1 MSGELEIDHGGAIA
15 VDTEQIRAF
24 GARIATLATPFE
36 EARAAIRRALDVI
49 VCTLSLADEVGT
61 GVLQTS
67 AAKIDGMRIDAEDAG
82 VKTLLMADAFE
93 VVELRAEAEA
103 LSSTGAAGA
112 PELLAR
118 VDRMLAA
125 DPRLEPMV
133 DELMAQWRAE
143 RFEGLATQWNWN
155 GRLPPIFLLGALA
168 GIASRVGVVQPGT
181 RLTGTSEAIVLETV
195 RSTTPATGPTTLR
208 GSMKRMPAD
217 PSAQVAV
224 EKLTFADGSTKF
236 MVYLKGTQTFA
247 PQDMGGPEPWDMKSN
262 IELYS
267 GERSASYQAVL
278 DALAAA
284 GADSGDAIGV
294 VAHSQSGMIA
304 AHLAVESAFD
314 VEFVA
319 TAGSPKMP
327 MLGDDTLLVQL
338 AHTDDV
344 VWSLSGGGSP
354 ASSGSPNSFVATRV
368 GDPDPRL
375 ADMAL
380 APHRWEPYLETAS
393 MVDESDD
400 PRAAALGAYLGTLG
414 EAVAVERT
422 EYHAERKDRFR

>member
-1 MSGELEIDHGGAIA
+1 MSGELELDHGGVIA
-15 VDTEQIRAF
+15 VDTEQLRGIGLRV
-24 GARIATLATPFE
+24 GNLATPFE
-36 EARAAIRRALDVI
+36 EARASIRRALDVI
-49 VCTLSLADEVGT
+49 MCTLSLSEEVGT
-61 GVLQTS
+61 EVLS
-67 AAKIDGMRIDAEDAG
+67 GSLAKLDEMRADAEAAAVD
-82 VKTLLMADAFE
+82 TLLMADAFE
-93 VVELRAEAEA
+93 VVELRAQAEGLA
-103 LSSTGAAGA
+103 LADAAA
-112 PELLAR
+112 AAALLAR
-118 VDRMLAA
+118 VDSMLAVDA
-125 DPRLEPMV
+125 RLAPMV
-133 DELMAQWRAE
+133 DDLMAQWKAE
-143 RFEGLATQWNWN
+143 RFEGLATQWSLS
-155 GRLPPIFLLGALA
+155 GRLSPIFMLGALV

-181 RLTGTSEAIVLETV
+181 RLTGGSEPIRLESA

-208 GSMKRMPAD
+208 GSMKRMPID
-217 PSAQVAV
+217 PNAQVAV

-304 AHLAVESAFD
+304 AHLAVESEFD

-338 AHTDDV
+338 AHTDDF

-354 ASSGSPNSFVATRV
+354 ASSGSPDSFVATRV
-368 GDPDPRL
+368 GDPHPRIE
-375 ADMAL
+375 DMAL

-393 MVDESDD
+393 MIDESDD
-400 PRAAALGAYLGTLG
+400 PRVEALHGYLGTLG
-414 EAVAVERT
+414 QAVRVERT
-422 EYHAERKDRFR
+422 EYHAERAQ